1 MTAPAANDKTTLWGV
16 IGIVG
21 AICCPVV
28 GLIFGILSMQEAKKY
43 GKPNTLGIV
52 ALVLSVLNI
61 IWGIYAVSSGIYSF
75 NTTTTTN

>member
-21 AICCPVV
+21 AICCPIV
-28 GLIFGILSMQEAKKY
+28 GLIFGILSMQEAKRS

-52 ALVLSVLNI
+52 ALVLAALNI
-61 IWGIYAVSSGIYSF
+61 VWSIYAWSAGIYNF
-75 NTTTTTN
+75 NTTTSTS

>member
-21 AICCPVV
+21 AICCPIV
-28 GLIFGILSMQEAKKY
+28 GLIFGILSMQEAKKS

-52 ALVLSVLNI
+52 ALVLAAVNI
-61 IWGIYAVSSGIYSF
+61 VWSIIAWSSGIYSF
-75 NTTTTTN
+75 NTTTTTS